1 MARSMTGFGRSEQIL
16 NGRNIAVEIKSV
28 NHRYFEFSAR
38 LPRSCN
44 FLEDKMKRL
53 IQSRV
58 SRGKVDV
65 LLTIT
70 QVEGG
75 DSVVTVN
82 RALAKS
88 YLDALHLLAAET
100 GLPCN
105 IDAVQ
110 LSRFPDVLTVER
122 ADVDE
127 DELWADVAAVT
138 SEALDRFLA
147 MREVEGERLCA
158 DVLSRLDTI
167 EKLTGRIEEISPR
180 TLEAYRSRLYQKLSE
195 VLENRAVDDARVLTE
210 CAIFADRIAVD
221 EETVRLH
228 SHVAQYREILRQS
241 EPIGRRLDFLTQE
254 LNRESN
260 TIGSKAQDVE
270 AAAIV
275 VELKSELEKIR
286 EQIQNIE

>member
-1 MARSMTGFGRSEQIL
+1 MTGFGRSEQIL

-44 FLEDKMKRL
+44 FLEDKIKRL

>member
-1 MARSMTGFGRSEQIL
+1 
-16 NGRNIAVEIKSV
+16 
-28 NHRYFEFSAR
+28 
-38 LPRSCN
+38 
-44 FLEDKMKRL
+44 
-53 IQSRV
+53 
-58 SRGKVDV
+58 VDV

-88 YLDALHLLAAET
+88 YLDALHALAAET